1 MTTCTCSTPKGPISL
16 MERPIPLPE
25 TTSEHLCAQCAS
37 LDLSAFLRSE
47 DSRPDRLRL
56 KGRMGSAC
64 PLCRFLATTAS
75 IGYSTPSPLGLNT
88 EIVYNLKTVS
98 LPLAFGWHLVD
109 TLQGGYL
116 FDFNLLGVH
125 SGSSFTPDCCILPVD
140 ENSKKSKWPAIRE
153 ISPTSIDFSILQSWL
168 LQCRNHHSASCA
180 PPDQIILQDISG
192 LKLIDC
198 QTRQVVKAPRDA
210 TYVALSYVWG
220 KSHAAESTVLNR
232 SSLPETVPRTIEDA
246 LQVVL
251 RLNLKYLWVDKY
263 CIHQSSA
270 TELAQQISI
279 MNMIYS
285 AAFCTIVAACGED
298 ASFGLPGVGLR
309 TRPAQPAIRLNGQVW
324 VSSLGDPVTA
334 IRTSMWASRAWTYQ
348 EGLFSRRRLIFTEKQ
363 VYFECNNLRCWETV
377 SYDLHSELDKRNV
390 PIGGG
395 IFDTS
400 FGDEPRGGLDKHI
413 IAYTKRSLSFQS
425 DIINALSGVFRLY
438 SRMPTPTRHFWGVP
452 MDYNSRWTS
461 GWPANSTV
469 IKPNPSHR
477 FEGHID
483 AAFARG
489 LCWHLAMPCPRRPG
503 FPSWSWSGW
512 IGPLGHLAWGF
523 LNKFRDSQVKIWLQ
537 RDNGEHERLSEP
549 VIDSISK
556 CGPAYTGYTPI
567 LRIEAWVIDTKLT
580 YLADGVSDARVRHR
594 RVYPNQRLFISIE
607 VGGNDG
613 TLRWPVTLSVQ
624 VAEGDE
630 LHGELCRETL
640 TCVLLSKAS
649 GFGLLVRRRTGG
661 IMERIGHVRISPAIL
676 DSEGSFDDTDD
687 EYTDYTD
694 FHKDVNLF
702 DIAPR
707 LRRAILLS

>member
-1 MTTCTCSTPKGPISL
+1 
-16 MERPIPLPE
+16 
-25 TTSEHLCAQCAS
+25 
-37 LDLSAFLRSE
+37 
-47 DSRPDRLRL
+47 
-56 KGRMGSAC
+56 MGSAC

-75 IGYSTPSPLGLNT
+75 IGYSKPSPGLDT
-88 EIVYNLKTVS
+88 EIVYNLETVS
-98 LPLAFGWHLVD
+98 FPLAFDWRLGDTMQGESLFSFHLLRVFS
-109 TLQGGYL
+109 GYS
-116 FDFNLLGVH
+116 VI
-125 SGSSFTPDCCILPVD
+125 PDYILPVD
-140 ENSKKSKWPAIRE
+140 ENSQNSKRPILRE

-168 LQCRNHHSASCA
+168 LHCRNHHSASCA
-180 PPDQIILQDISG
+180 SPDQVLLQDISG

-210 TYVALSYVWG
+210 TYAALSYVWG

-246 LQVVL
+246 MQVVL
-251 RLNLKYLWVDKY
+251 RLDLKYLWVDKY
-263 CIHQSSA
+263 CIDQSSA

-285 AAFCTIVAACGED
+285 AAFCTIVAVCGED

-309 TRPAQPAIRLNGQVW
+309 TRPEQPAIRLNGRVW

-334 IRTSMWASRAWTYQ
+334 IRTSIWASRAWTYQ
-348 EGLFSRRRLIFTEKQ
+348 EGLFSRRRLVFTEKQ
-363 VYFECNNLRCWETV
+363 VYFECNTFRCWETV
-377 SYDLHSELDKRNV
+377 SYDLHSEPDKRIV
-390 PIGGG
+390 PAGGG

-413 IAYTKRSLSFQS
+413 IAYTARSLSFQR

-461 GWPANSTV
+461 GWPANSAV

-512 IGPLGHLAWGF
+512 IGPLGHFAWGS
-523 LNKFRDSQVKIWLQ
+523 LDKFGDSQVKIWLQ

-556 CGPAYTGYTPI
+556 CGPAYPGYSPI
-567 LRIEAWVIDTKLT
+567 LRIEAWVIDTNLT
-580 YLADGVSDARVRHR
+580 YLADGLNDARIHQHR
-594 RVYPNQRLFISIE
+594 NQRLFISME
-607 VGGNDG
+607 AGGNDG
-613 TLRWPVTLSVQ
+613 ILRWPVLLSVQ
-624 VAEGDE
+624 AAERDE

-649 GFGLLVRRRTGG
+649 RFGLLVRRRTGG
-661 IMERIGHVRISPAIL
+661 IMERIGHVHIYPAIL
-676 DSEGSFDDTDD
+676 DSEDSFDDTDD
-687 EYTDYTD
+687 HDTIYSD
-694 FHKDVNLF
+694 FLKDIDLF

-707 LRRAILLS
+707 VRRTILLG